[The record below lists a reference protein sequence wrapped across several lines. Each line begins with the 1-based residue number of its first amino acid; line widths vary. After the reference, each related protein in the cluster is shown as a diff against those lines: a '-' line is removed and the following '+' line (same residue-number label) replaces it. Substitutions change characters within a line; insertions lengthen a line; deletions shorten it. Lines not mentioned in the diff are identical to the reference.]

1 MNKLE
6 SSPGN
11 IKRLTLSGV
20 KAILSTLP
28 VASAF
33 TTFVDEYINSNWQDR
48 IEKTQTEIL
57 NRLSKLDEKFEERLR
72 NNPNIAS
79 ILATIY
85 QSALSDIEEDKIALY
100 VNSLVNAINNEN
112 IGNTK
117 LHIFINYLKEISLMH
132 IKILKYFKS
141 NHSEESSIPLNS
153 LGMPSREEV
162 IARVIGQTEPS
173 IVEDLDL
180 LDSIIGDLNRKG
192 LLRITKLAEL
202 HGNISKVIMKQTTPL
217 GDEFINFFQNNEN

>member
-11 IKRLTLSGV
+11 IKRLTLSGL

-85 QSALSDIEEDKIALY
+85 QSALSDID
-100 VNSLVNAINNEN
+100 
-112 IGNTK
+112 
-117 LHIFINYLKEISLMH
+117 
-132 IKILKYFKS
+132 
-141 NHSEESSIPLNS
+141 
-153 LGMPSREEV
+153 
-162 IARVIGQTEPS
+162 
-173 IVEDLDL
+173 
-180 LDSIIGDLNRKG
+180 IIC
-192 LLRITKLAEL
+192 
-202 HGNISKVIMKQTTPL
+202 
-217 GDEFINFFQNNEN
+217 